1 MTDFSYQLYSSRNF
15 GPLEVTLEMVAKCGY
30 KQVEAY
36 GGLYEDLDRL
46 EKALAANGL
55 RMPTGHFDLTLVE
68 ETPSKAIEIAKRLGM
83 TAVIVPF
90 LNPDDRPADA

>member
-15 GPLEVTLEMVAKCGY
+15 GPLEATLEMVAKCGY

-55 RMPTGHFDLTLVE
+55 RMPTGHFDLTVVE
-68 ETPSKAIEIAKRLGM
+68 KTPNKAIEIAK
-83 TAVIVPF
+83 
-90 LNPDDRPADA
+90 